1 MNAVAGRIEAAEG
14 GLAGRRLLYCVG
26 AQRAGTSW
34 LDAMFRGHSE
44 LHAPILKEVHYWD
57 AIRPPHARWYPRKA
71 GPELAWFR
79 GASMWERVRRYHLRA
94 LVNGRAVER
103 LLAARIGLYEAP
115 SPDHASYAALL
126 LDGSRPGQVVVD
138 NTPGYSLLGSDTFA
152 EMAGVADARFL
163 FVMRDPVAR
172 LWSGI
177 KHRLRAGIDAGTV
190 APEAVAARFTE
201 AVEAPDDPDLARSDY
216 GRTIAALEAA
226 VPKSRRLYLFHETLF
241 SQAAYDRVTD
251 FLGVARGRARPGRE
265 VNRSRA
271 IDVRPDAAALA
282 RARERLAPV
291 YDFVRGRF
299 GREVPATWMQ

>member
-34 LDAMFRGHSE
+34 LDAMFRGHPE

-57 AIRPPHARWYPRKA
+57 ALRLPGA
-71 GPELAWFR
+71 GWHRRRAAPDLAWHR
-79 GASMWERVRRYHLRA
+79 GASLLERARRYPLRA
-94 LVNGRAVER
+94 AFRGGAMER
-103 LLAARIGLYEAP
+103 LLLARAGLFDAP
-115 SPDHASYAALL
+115 SRDHANYAALM
-126 LDGSRPGQVVVD
+126 LDGSRPGQVLVD
-138 NTPGYSLLGSDTFA
+138 NTPSYALLGAATFA
-152 EMAGVADARFL
+152 EMAALADARFL

-177 KHRLRAGIDAGTV
+177 DHRLGTRITDGTTSPEV
-190 APEAVAARFTE
+190 AAARFTAALE
-201 AVEAPDDPDLARSDY
+201 DNENPDLARSDY

-226 VPKSRRLYLFHETLF
+226 VPESRRLYLFHETLF